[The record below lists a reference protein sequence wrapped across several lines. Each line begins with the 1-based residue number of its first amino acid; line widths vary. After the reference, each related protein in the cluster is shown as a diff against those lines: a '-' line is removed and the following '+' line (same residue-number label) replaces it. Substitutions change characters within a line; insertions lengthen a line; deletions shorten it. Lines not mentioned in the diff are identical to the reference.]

1 MRMLPGDKYYESQGE
16 LFLVPRPTNPT
27 HVSIRYGS
35 MEALIKL
42 GQDSDSGVQERYVF
56 YASHYEQV
64 HGMPIE
70 HPTGGGATPKQVL
83 DAACDALFRL
93 HSGEAFLRDEEGC
106 LSDAQGELDTFV
118 DQLPVVTEDM
128 DVSSFPTE

>member
-1 MRMLPGDKYYESQGE
+1 MRMLLGDKYYESHGE
-16 LFLVPRPTNPT
+16 LFLVPHPTNPT
-27 HVSIRYGS
+27 YVSIRYGS
-35 MEALIKL
+35 MEAQIKL

-56 YASHYEQV
+56 YASHWEQV
-64 HGMPIE
+64 PGMPVD
-70 HPTGGGATPKQVL
+70 HPTGGGATPQQVF

-93 HSGEAFLRDEEGC
+93 HNGEALPQTEEGC